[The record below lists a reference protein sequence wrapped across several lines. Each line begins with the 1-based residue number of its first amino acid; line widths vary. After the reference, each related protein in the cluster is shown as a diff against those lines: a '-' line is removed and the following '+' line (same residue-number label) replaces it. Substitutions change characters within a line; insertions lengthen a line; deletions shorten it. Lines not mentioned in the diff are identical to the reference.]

1 MSLLGIRLED
11 LPQRREQVPRD
22 WGSWGYQCF
31 VLGPATAQR
40 WTPGCLEPRPRVL
53 PSGDWNAPG
62 IGLLGLCISAS
73 LSATPGSWGL
83 RASGGSIQTRSL
95 VRSLRSRVPDLA
107 LGARSRPLSPGLRRP
122 PRPNPLSPGG
132 FCSLRPRSWPSG
144 PATLQTWAGFRS
156 RARSLPPPLTR
167 CLALTWKL
175 SSQLRV
181 IFSFL
186 AFLGQSFPNAAA
198 GSGLA
203 LRPSASAGGEGKWVC
218 AWRRVSGT
226 HSTWFP
232 SARAS
237 PALGCSVLE
246 HSCPPPPNNF
256 FILESVSVCVEGGVE
271 QGASLAPPHS
281 SLPPRRPFLLS
292 RPRHRRGARC
302 GHW

>member
-31 VLGPATAQR
+31 VLGRATAQR

-198 GSGLA
+198 GLGA
-203 LRPSASAGGEGKWVC
+203 C
-218 AWRRVSGT
+218 T
-226 HSTWFP
+226 
-232 SARAS
+232 
-237 PALGCSVLE
+237 PALGVRWRGGEVGVRMEEGVRDPLYLVSL
-246 HSCPPPPNNF
+246 CPRLPGSGLQRP
-256 FILESVSVCVEGGVE
+256 
-271 QGASLAPPHS
+271 GAL
-281 SLPPRRPFLLS
+281 LPPTPK
-292 RPRHRRGARC
+292 
-302 GHW
+302 